1 MTFERYDLPG
11 MNMDGDIATGGGTK
25 AAWFKDPDGDHPRS
39 HPAAE
44 LNRAA
49 KPTGHQPTEHET
61 EVGTHGPANRIN
73 PPKRRSARTMRVL
86 LLVDQQEGL
95 FSRIHEAEQTR
106 RNLLALARAARLL
119 GIPAVLTTALADGPN
134 GPQLRELTDE
144 QEA

>member
-1 MTFERYDLPG
+1 